1 MGKKLIS
8 FLVSTRLTA
17 FLFIVYALAMAIG
30 TFIENDYGT
39 VTAKILIYNATWFEL
54 ILVVFVINFSFNI
67 KRYNLLKLN
76 KWPVLMLHIS
86 WILIILGAGVTRY
99 IGYEGVMP
107 IRENTSSNTFLS
119 EKTYLTA
126 IVDGEIDGVVNRR
139 MLQDD
144 FLFSEFTN
152 NNFSWNYDLKG
163 QDFTIEYIDFIENA
177 KEGLVEDESGEKY
190 LKIVEASKGNR
201 HEHFL
206 KFGEVTSVHNI
217 LFALNKPTEG
227 AINISDYNGDLI
239 INSPFDGDF
248 MRMAD
253 QMQGDLK
260 QNTDQVLQLRSLYN
274 TAGLQFVFPN
284 PVINGR
290 FEIIKSDEETQ
301 QDGLFLKVSSNGNSK
316 EIGLLGAKGIVND
329 PKKIEV
335 GGLEFLLKYGS
346 LENKL
351 PFEIKL
357 NDFIAEKYPG
367 TEKSYSSFMS
377 KVTVIDEDTF
387 DYDIYMNHILNHS
400 GFRFFQAS
408 FDPDEKGTVL
418 SVNHDYFGTLIT
430 YIGYFLLYIGLLGI
444 MFFGKTRFK
453 DLAKQ
458 LEKVKIKKQN
468 LTLIFVL
475 FSGLVFSQDLHD
487 HQQKINIKQIDSI
500 IINNPIDKLHA
511 AEFGSLVIQD
521 SGGRM
526 KPLNTFASEILR
538 KVSYSDSYKNLN
550 ADQFLLSITKDP
562 LLWYNVPIIY
572 LKRGNDSLRKIIG
585 INNKD
590 KYAAFV
596 DFFDEKGNYKIAK
609 QLERSYK
616 SALPNAFE
624 KDFIETDR
632 KVNLLF
638 SALDGKILTIFPIP
652 NDVNNK
658 WVSFKDL
665 NTNDFKGIDSLY
677 VKNILPLY
685 IGSLKNDIE
694 INDYANSTKILES
707 IKGFQNK
714 YGSSVLPSEDKINAE
729 ILYNK
734 YDIFRSLFS
743 WYMYLG
749 VLLFFFLILQILK
762 NKYSVI
768 QNTII
773 KFISSVYPVLVVTSY
788 IPNVIAA
795 NNIEL
800 FLINSLIILYGLLL
814 LAYIF
819 LSKLN
824 AVQIVINLLKY
835 HLILLFILHT
845 LGLVARGYIAG
856 HAPWSDAYESM
867 IYLAWATVG
876 IGLAFGRKSDLTLAS
891 TSFVA
896 AMILMISHWNW
907 MDPEIANLVP
917 VLDSYWLMIHVSV
930 IVGSYGPLTLGMIL
944 GIVSL
949 FLILITND
957 KNKKK
962 IDLNLKELTIINELT
977 ITVGLIMLT
986 IGNFLGGQW
995 ANESWGRYWG
1005 WDPKETWALI
1015 SIMIYAFILHMRL
1028 IPGLRGKWIFNL
1040 MSIIAYASILMTYFG
1055 VNFYLSGLHSYASG
1069 DKIITPNFVY
1079 YSALFVFI
1087 LGFASY
1093 FKYKKYFK

>member
-17 FLFIVYALAMAIG
+17 ILFIVFALAMAIG

-54 ILVVFVINFSFNI
+54 ILGVFVLNFLFNI
-67 KRYNLLKLN
+67 KRYNLLKFN
-76 KWPVLMLHIS
+76 KWPVLMLHVS
-86 WILIILGAGVTRY
+86 WILIILGSLVTRY

-119 EKTYLTA
+119 EKTYLT
-126 IVDGEIDGVVNRR
+126 ILVDGEYKGEPARKK
-139 MLQDD
+139 LQSD
-144 FLFSEFTN
+144 LLLSEHTN
-152 NNFSWNYDLKG
+152 NYFKWNYDFSG
-163 QDFTIEYIDFIENA
+163 QDFTIEYLDFIEDA
-177 KEGLVEDESGEKY
+177 TEGLVEAKSGEKY

-201 HEHFL
+201 HEHYL
-206 KFGEVTSVHNI
+206 RSGEVTSIHNI
-217 LFALNKPTEG
+217 LFSLNSPTEG
-227 AINISDYNGDLI
+227 AINITENEEGKLF
-239 INSPFDGDF
+239 INSPFDGDY

-253 QMQGDLK
+253 QFKGTLNKGDK
-260 QNTDQVLQLRSLYN
+260 QNLLLRSLYN
-274 TAGLQFVFPN
+274 AAGLQFVFPDK
-284 PVINGR
+284 IIEGK
-290 FEIIKSDEETQ
+290 FEIVKSEDQTL
-301 QDGLFLKVSSNGNSK
+301 QDGLFLKISSENQSK
-316 EIGLLGAKGIVND
+316 TISLLGAKGIAND
-329 PKKIEV
+329 PKKISLA
-335 GGLEFLLKYGS
+335 GLDFQFTYGS

-377 KVTVIDEDTF
+377 KVTVIDKETF

-400 GFRFFQAS
+400 GYRFFQAS

-468 LTLIFVL
+468 LTLIFIF
-475 FSGLVFSQDLHD
+475 FSGLVYSQDSHD
-487 HQQKINIKQIDSI
+487 HQQKINLKQIDSI
-500 IINNPIDKLHA
+500 IVNNPVDELHA
-511 AEFGSLVIQD
+511 SKFGSLVIQD

-526 KPLNTFASEILR
+526 KPLNTFASELLR
-538 KVSYSDSYKNLN
+538 KVSKSDSYKNLN
-550 ADQFLLSITKDP
+550 ADQVLLSITKDP
-562 LLWYNVPIIY
+562 LLWYNVPIIF
-572 LKRGNDSLRKIIG
+572 LKRGNDSIRKIAG
-585 INNKD
+585 RKSKE
-590 KYAAFV
+590 KYAAFT
-596 DFFDEKGNYKIAK
+596 DFFDKNGNYKLAS
-609 QLERSYK
+609 QLESSYK
-616 SALPNAFE
+616 SSLPNQFE
-624 KDFIETDR
+624 KDFIDVDR
-632 KVNLLF
+632 KINLLF
-638 SALDGKILTIFPIP
+638 SALDGKILKIFPIP
-652 NDVNNK
+652 NDVGNK
-658 WVSFKDL
+658 WVSFSEI
-665 NTNDFKGIDSLY
+665 NTTDFKGIDSLY

-685 IGSLKNDIE
+685 LGSIKNDIVT
-694 INDYANSTKILES
+694 NDYTNSTKILES

-714 YGSSVLPSEDKINAE
+714 YGSSVLPDENIVKAE

-734 YDIFRSLFS
+734 YDIFKKLFS
-743 WYMYLG
+743 WYMYVGTLMFT
-749 VLLFFFLILQILK
+749 LLIFQIFYDNKTVSYLVSISKFLI
-762 NKYSVI
+762 
-768 QNTII
+768 
-773 KFISSVYPVLVVTSY
+773 
-788 IPNVIAA
+788 
-795 NNIEL
+795 
-800 FLINSLIILYGLLL
+800 
-814 LAYIF
+814 IF
-819 LSKLN
+819 
-824 AVQIVINLLKY
+824 
-835 HLILLFILHT
+835 LFILHT
-845 LGLVARGYIAG
+845 LGLVARGFIAG

-867 IYLAWATVG
+867 IFVAWATVG
-876 IGLAFGRKSDLTLAS
+876 IGLAFGRKSDLTIAA

-896 AMILMISHWNW
+896 SMILMIAHWSW

-949 FLILITND
+949 FLILITNE

-977 ITVGLIMLT
+977 LTVGLIMLT

-1069 DKIITPNFVY
+1069 DKVITPDFVY
-1079 YSALFVFI
+1079 YSCIFVFI

>member
-1 MGKKLIS
+1 MGEKLIS

-17 FLFIVYALAMAIG
+17 ILFIVFALAMAIG

-54 ILVVFVINFSFNI
+54 ILGVFVLNFLFNI
-67 KRYNLLKLN
+67 KRYNLLKFN
-76 KWPVLMLHIS
+76 KWPVLMLHLS
-86 WILIILGAGVTRY
+86 WILIILGAFVTRY

-119 EKTYLTA
+119 EKTYLTVL
-126 IVDGEIDGVVNRR
+126 VDGEHQGQPARKTI
-139 MLQDD
+139 QDD
-144 FLFSEFTN
+144 LLLSEHTN
-152 NNFSWNYDLKG
+152 NYFELNYEFSG
-163 QDFTIEYIDFIENA
+163 QDFTIEYLDFIEDA
-177 KEGLVEDESGEKY
+177 TEGLVEASTGEKY

-201 HEHFL
+201 HEHYL
-206 KFGEVTSVHNI
+206 RSGEVTSIHNI
-217 LFALNKPTEG
+217 LFSLNSPTEG
-227 AINISDYNGDLI
+227 AINITENEGELF

-253 QMQGDLK
+253 QFQGTLNKDENQPL
-260 QNTDQVLQLRSLYN
+260 LLRSLYN
-274 TAGLQFVFPN
+274 SAGLQFVFPDH
-284 PVINGR
+284 VVEGK
-290 FEIIKSDEETQ
+290 FEIVKSEDITQ
-301 QDGLFLKVSSNGNSK
+301 QDGLFVKISSGNESK
-316 EIGLLGAKGIVND
+316 ILGLLGAKGIAND
-329 PKKIEV
+329 PKKISLA
-335 GGLEFLLKYGS
+335 GLDFQLTYGS

-377 KVTVIDEDTF
+377 RVTVIDDETF

-400 GFRFFQAS
+400 GYRFFQAS

-468 LTLIFVL
+468 LTLILIL
-475 FSGLVFSQDLHD
+475 FSGLVYSQDSHD
-487 HQQKINIKQIDSI
+487 HQEKINLKQLDSI
-500 IINNPIDKLHA
+500 IINNPVDELHA
-511 AEFGSLVIQD
+511 LKFGSLVIQD

-526 KPLNTFASEILR
+526 KPLNTFASELLR
-538 KVSYSDSYKNLN
+538 KVSSSDSYKNLN
-550 ADQFLLSITKDP
+550 ADQVLLSITKDP

-572 LKRGNDSLRKIIG
+572 LKRGNDSIRKIAG
-585 INNKD
+585 RNSKE
-590 KYAAFV
+590 KYAAFT
-596 DFFDEKGNYKIAK
+596 DFFDKNGNYKLAS
-609 QLERSYK
+609 QLESSYK
-616 SALPNAFE
+616 SSLPNQFE
-624 KDFIETDR
+624 KDFIDVDR
-632 KVNLLF
+632 KINLLF
-638 SALDGKILTIFPIP
+638 SALDGKILKIFPIP
-652 NDVNNK
+652 NDIGNK
-658 WVSFKDL
+658 WVSFSEI
-665 NTNDFKGIDSLY
+665 NTTDFKGIDSLY

-685 IGSLKNDIE
+685 LGSIKNDIVT
-694 INDYANSTKILES
+694 NDYTNSTKILES

-714 YGSSVLPSEDKINAE
+714 YGSSILPGENKIKAE

-734 YDIFRSLFS
+734 YDVFKKLFS
-743 WYMYLG
+743 WYMYVGTLM
-749 VLLFFFLILQILK
+749 FAFLIFQIFYD
-762 NKYSVI
+762 NKFVNYLVS
-768 QNTII
+768 
-773 KFISSVYPVLVVTSY
+773 ISK
-788 IPNVIAA
+788 
-795 NNIEL
+795 
-800 FLINSLIILYGLLL
+800 FLIIS
-814 LAYIF
+814 
-819 LSKLN
+819 
-824 AVQIVINLLKY
+824 
-835 HLILLFILHT
+835 LFILHT
-845 LGLVARGYIAG
+845 LGLVARGFIAG

-867 IYLAWATVG
+867 IFVAWATVG
-876 IGLAFGRKSDLTLAS
+876 IGLAFGRKSDLTIAA

-896 AMILMISHWNW
+896 SMILMIAHWSW

-949 FLILITND
+949 FLILITNE

-962 IDLNLKELTIINELT
+962 IGLNLKELTIINELT

-1028 IPGLRGKWIFNL
+1028 IPGLRSKWIFNL

-1069 DKIITPNFVY
+1069 DKVITPDFVY
-1079 YSALFVFI
+1079 YSSVFVFI

>member
-8 FLVSTRLTA
+8 FLISTRLTA

-301 QDGLFLKVSSNGNSK
+301 QDGLFLKVSSNGDSK

-351 PFEIKL
+351 PFAIKL

-475 FSGLVFSQDLHD
+475 FSSLVFSQDLHD
-487 HQQKINIKQIDSI
+487 HQQKINLKQIDSI

-585 INNKD
+585 RNNKD

-685 IGSLKNDIE
+685 IGSLKNDVE

-743 WYMYLG
+743 WYMYVGAFMFIFLIFQIFNDKKFLNYLIVISKYSI
-749 VLLFFFLILQILK
+749 VLLF
-762 NKYSVI
+762 VI
-768 QNTII
+768 
-773 KFISSVYPVLVVTSY
+773 
-788 IPNVIAA
+788 
-795 NNIEL
+795 
-800 FLINSLIILYGLLL
+800 
-814 LAYIF
+814 
-819 LSKLN
+819 
-824 AVQIVINLLKY
+824 
-835 HLILLFILHT
+835 HT
-845 LGLVARGYIAG
+845 LGLIARWYISG

-1069 DKIITPNFVY
+1069 DKIITPDFVY

-1093 FKYKKYFK
+1093 FKHKKYFK

>member
-1 MGKKLIS
+1 MGEKLIS

-17 FLFIVYALAMAIG
+17 ILFIVFALAMAIG

-54 ILVVFVINFSFNI
+54 ILGVFVLNFLFNI
-67 KRYNLLKLN
+67 KRYNLLKFN
-76 KWPVLMLHIS
+76 KWPVLMLHLS
-86 WILIILGAGVTRY
+86 WILIILGAFVTRY

-119 EKTYLTA
+119 EKTYLTVL
-126 IVDGEIDGVVNRR
+126 VDGEHQGQPARKTI
-139 MLQDD
+139 QDD
-144 FLFSEFTN
+144 LLLSEHTN
-152 NNFSWNYDLKG
+152 NYFELNYEFSG
-163 QDFTIEYIDFIENA
+163 QDFTIEYLDFIEDA
-177 KEGLVEDESGEKY
+177 TEGLVEASTGEKY

-201 HEHFL
+201 HEHYL
-206 KFGEVTSVHNI
+206 RSGEVTSIHNI
-217 LFALNKPTEG
+217 LFSLNSPTEG
-227 AINISDYNGDLI
+227 AINITENEGELF

-253 QMQGDLK
+253 QFQGTLNKDENQPL
-260 QNTDQVLQLRSLYN
+260 LLRSLYN
-274 TAGLQFVFPN
+274 SAGLQFVFPDH
-284 PVINGR
+284 VVEGK
-290 FEIIKSDEETQ
+290 FEIVKSEDITQ
-301 QDGLFLKVSSNGNSK
+301 QDGLFVKISSGNESK
-316 EIGLLGAKGIVND
+316 ILGLLGAKGIAND
-329 PKKIEV
+329 PKKISLA
-335 GGLEFLLKYGS
+335 GLDFQLTYGS

-377 KVTVIDEDTF
+377 RVTVIDDETF

-400 GFRFFQAS
+400 GYRFFQAS

-468 LTLIFVL
+468 LTLILIL
-475 FSGLVFSQDLHD
+475 FSGLVYSQDSHD
-487 HQQKINIKQIDSI
+487 HQEKINLKQLDSI
-500 IINNPIDKLHA
+500 IINNPVDELHA
-511 AEFGSLVIQD
+511 LKFGSLVIQD

-526 KPLNTFASEILR
+526 KPLNTFASELLR
-538 KVSYSDSYKNLN
+538 KVSSSDSYKNLN
-550 ADQFLLSITKDP
+550 ADQVLLSITKDP

-572 LKRGNDSLRKIIG
+572 LKRGNDSIRKIAG
-585 INNKD
+585 RNSKE
-590 KYAAFV
+590 KYAAFT
-596 DFFDEKGNYKIAK
+596 DFFDKNGNYKLAS
-609 QLERSYK
+609 QLESSYK
-616 SALPNAFE
+616 SSLPNQFE
-624 KDFIETDR
+624 KDFIDVDR
-632 KVNLLF
+632 KINLLF
-638 SALDGKILTIFPIP
+638 SALDGKILKIFPIP
-652 NDVNNK
+652 NDVGNK
-658 WVSFKDL
+658 WVSFSEI
-665 NTNDFKGIDSLY
+665 NTTDFKGIDSLY

-685 IGSLKNDIE
+685 LGSIKNDIVT
-694 INDYANSTKILES
+694 NDYTNSTKILES

-714 YGSSVLPSEDKINAE
+714 YGSSILPDENKIKAE

-734 YDIFRSLFS
+734 YDIFKKLFS
-743 WYMYLG
+743 WYMYVGTLM
-749 VLLFFFLILQILK
+749 FAFLIFQIFYD
-762 NKYSVI
+762 NKFVNYLVS
-768 QNTII
+768 
-773 KFISSVYPVLVVTSY
+773 ISK
-788 IPNVIAA
+788 
-795 NNIEL
+795 
-800 FLINSLIILYGLLL
+800 FLIV
-814 LAYIF
+814 F
-819 LSKLN
+819 
-824 AVQIVINLLKY
+824 
-835 HLILLFILHT
+835 LFILHT
-845 LGLVARGYIAG
+845 LGLVARGFIAG

-867 IYLAWATVG
+867 IFVAWATVG
-876 IGLAFGRKSDLTLAS
+876 IGLAFGRKSDLTIAA

-896 AMILMISHWNW
+896 SMILMIAHWSW

-949 FLILITND
+949 FLILITNE

-962 IDLNLKELTIINELT
+962 IGLNLKELTIINELT

-1028 IPGLRGKWIFNL
+1028 IPGLRSKWIFNL

-1069 DKIITPNFVY
+1069 DKVITPDFVY
-1079 YSALFVFI
+1079 YSSVFVFI

-1093 FKYKKYFK
+1093 FKYQKYFK

>member
-8 FLVSTRLTA
+8 FLISTRLTA

-227 AINISDYNGDLI
+227 AINISDYDGDLI

-301 QDGLFLKVSSNGNSK
+301 QDGLFLRVSSNGDSK
-316 EIGLLGAKGIVND
+316 DIGLLGAKGIVND

-351 PFEIKL
+351 PFAIKL

-475 FSGLVFSQDLHD
+475 FSSLVFSQDLHD
-487 HQQKINIKQIDSI
+487 HQQKINLKQIDSI

-550 ADQFLLSITKDP
+550 ADQFLLSITIDP

-585 INNKD
+585 RNNKD

-685 IGSLKNDIE
+685 IGSLKNDVE

-743 WYMYLG
+743 WYMYVGAFMFIFLIFQIFNDKKFLNYLIVISKYSI
-749 VLLFFFLILQILK
+749 VLLF
-762 NKYSVI
+762 VI
-768 QNTII
+768 
-773 KFISSVYPVLVVTSY
+773 
-788 IPNVIAA
+788 
-795 NNIEL
+795 
-800 FLINSLIILYGLLL
+800 
-814 LAYIF
+814 
-819 LSKLN
+819 
-824 AVQIVINLLKY
+824 
-835 HLILLFILHT
+835 HT
-845 LGLVARGYIAG
+845 LGLIARWYISG

-1069 DKIITPNFVY
+1069 DKIITPDFVY

-1093 FKYKKYFK
+1093 FKHKKYFK

>member
-17 FLFIVYALAMAIG
+17 FLFIVYAFAMAIG

-54 ILVVFVINFSFNI
+54 ILVVFVINFLFNI
-67 KRYNLLKLN
+67 KRYNLLKFN

-86 WILIILGAGVTRY
+86 WILIIVGAGVTRY

-107 IRENTSSNTFLS
+107 IRENSTSNSFLS

-126 IVDGEIDGVVNRR
+126 VVDGEVNGEVSRK
-139 MLQDD
+139 MLKDD
-144 FLFSEFTN
+144 FLFSEHTN
-152 NNFSWNYDLKG
+152 NDFSWNYDFKG

-177 KEGLVEDESGEKY
+177 KKELIENENGEKY

-227 AINISDYNGDLI
+227 AINISDSGNELI
-239 INSPFDGDF
+239 INSPFSGDY

-253 QMQGDLK
+253 QMQGNLK
-260 QNTDQVLQLRSLYN
+260 QNTDQVLLLRSLYN
-274 TAGLQFVFPN
+274 VAGLQFVFPN

-301 QDGLFLKVSSNGNSK
+301 QDGLFLKVSSNGDYK

-329 PKKIEV
+329 PEKIEV

-377 KVTVIDEDTF
+377 KVTVIDGESF

-400 GFRFFQAS
+400 GYRFFQAS

-468 LTLIFVL
+468 LTLILIL
-475 FSGLVFSQDLHD
+475 FSGLIYSQDSHD
-487 HQQKINIKQIDSI
+487 HQQKINLSQIDSI
-500 IINNPIDKLHA
+500 IINNPVDESHA
-511 AEFGSLVIQD
+511 SKFGSIVIQD

-526 KPLNTFASEILR
+526 KPLNTFASEVLR
-538 KVSYSDSYKNLN
+538 KVSKSDSYKNLN
-550 ADQFLLSITKDP
+550 ADQVLLSITKDP
-562 LLWYNVPIIY
+562 ILWYNVPIIY

-585 INNKD
+585 RNNKE
-590 KYAAFV
+590 KYAAFT

-616 SALPNAFE
+616 SVLPNAFE

-652 NDVNNK
+652 NDPGNK

-665 NTNDFKGIDSLY
+665 NIDDFKGIDSLY

-685 IGSLKNDIE
+685 LGSLKNDIE
-694 INDYANSTKILES
+694 TNDYANSTKILES

-714 YGSSVLPSEDKINAE
+714 YGSSVLPSKDQINAE

-743 WYMYLG
+743 WYMYVGALMF
-749 VLLFFFLILQILK
+749 VFLIFQIFNDK
-762 NKYSVI
+762 
-768 QNTII
+768 
-773 KFISSVYPVLVVTSY
+773 KFLNY
-788 IPNVIAA
+788 
-795 NNIEL
+795 
-800 FLINSLIILYGLLL
+800 LIN
-814 LAYIF
+814 F
-819 LSKLN
+819 
-824 AVQIVINLLKY
+824 
-835 HLILLFILHT
+835 
-845 LGLVARGYIAG
+845 
-856 HAPWSDAYESM
+856 
-867 IYLAWATVG
+867 
-876 IGLAFGRKSDLTLAS
+876 
-891 TSFVA
+891 
-896 AMILMISHWNW
+896 
-907 MDPEIANLVP
+907 
-917 VLDSYWLMIHVSV
+917 
-930 IVGSYGPLTLGMIL
+930 
-944 GIVSL
+944 
-949 FLILITND
+949 
-957 KNKKK
+957 
-962 IDLNLKELTIINELT
+962 
-977 ITVGLIMLT
+977 
-986 IGNFLGGQW
+986 
-995 ANESWGRYWG
+995 
-1005 WDPKETWALI
+1005 
-1015 SIMIYAFILHMRL
+1015 
-1028 IPGLRGKWIFNL
+1028 
-1040 MSIIAYASILMTYFG
+1040 
-1055 VNFYLSGLHSYASG
+1055 
-1069 DKIITPNFVY
+1069 
-1079 YSALFVFI
+1079 
-1087 LGFASY
+1087 
-1093 FKYKKYFK
+1093 

>member
-1 MGKKLIS
+1 MGEKLIS

-17 FLFIVYALAMAIG
+17 ILFIVFALAMAIG

-39 VTAKILIYNATWFEL
+39 VTAKILIYNATWFEV
-54 ILVVFVINFSFNI
+54 ILGVFVLNFLFNI
-67 KRYNLLKLN
+67 KRYNLLKFN
-76 KWPVLMLHIS
+76 KWPVLMLHLS
-86 WILIILGAGVTRY
+86 WILIILGAFVTRY

-119 EKTYLTA
+119 EKTYLTVL
-126 IVDGEIDGVVNRR
+126 VDGEHQGQPARKTI
-139 MLQDD
+139 QDD
-144 FLFSEFTN
+144 LLLSEHTN
-152 NNFSWNYDLKG
+152 NYFELNYEFSG
-163 QDFTIEYIDFIENA
+163 QDFTIEYLDFIEDA
-177 KEGLVEDESGEKY
+177 TEGLVEASTGEKY

-201 HEHFL
+201 HEHYL
-206 KFGEVTSVHNI
+206 RSGEVTSIHNI
-217 LFALNKPTEG
+217 LFSLNSPTEG
-227 AINISDYNGDLI
+227 AINITENEGELFI
-239 INSPFDGDF
+239 RSPFDGDF

-253 QMQGDLK
+253 QFQGTLNKDENQPL
-260 QNTDQVLQLRSLYN
+260 LLRSLYN
-274 TAGLQFVFPN
+274 SAGLQFVFPDH
-284 PVINGR
+284 VVEGK
-290 FEIIKSDEETQ
+290 FEIVKSEDITQ
-301 QDGLFLKVSSNGNSK
+301 QDGLFVKISSGNESK
-316 EIGLLGAKGIVND
+316 ILGLLGAKGIAND
-329 PKKIEV
+329 PKKISLA
-335 GGLEFLLKYGS
+335 GLDFQLTYGS

-377 KVTVIDEDTF
+377 RVTVIDDETF

-400 GFRFFQAS
+400 GYRFFQAS

-468 LTLIFVL
+468 LTLILIL
-475 FSGLVFSQDLHD
+475 FSGLVYSQDSHD
-487 HQQKINIKQIDSI
+487 HQEKINLKQLDSI
-500 IINNPIDKLHA
+500 IINNPVDELHA
-511 AEFGSLVIQD
+511 LKFGSLVIQD

-526 KPLNTFASEILR
+526 KPLNTFASELLR
-538 KVSYSDSYKNLN
+538 KVSSSDSYKNLN
-550 ADQFLLSITKDP
+550 ADQVLLSITKDP

-572 LKRGNDSLRKIIG
+572 LKRGNDSIRKIAG
-585 INNKD
+585 RNSKE
-590 KYAAFV
+590 KYAAFT
-596 DFFDEKGNYKIAK
+596 DFFDKNGNYKLAS
-609 QLERSYK
+609 QLESSYK
-616 SALPNAFE
+616 SSLPNQFE
-624 KDFIETDR
+624 KDFIDVDR
-632 KVNLLF
+632 KINLLF
-638 SALDGKILTIFPIP
+638 SALDGKILKIFPIP
-652 NDVNNK
+652 NDIGNK
-658 WVSFKDL
+658 WVSFSEI
-665 NTNDFKGIDSLY
+665 NTTDFKGIDSLY

-685 IGSLKNDIE
+685 LGSIKNDIVT
-694 INDYANSTKILES
+694 NDYTNSTKILES

-714 YGSSVLPSEDKINAE
+714 YGSSILPDENKIKAE

-734 YDIFRSLFS
+734 YDIFKKLFS
-743 WYMYLG
+743 WYMYVGTLM
-749 VLLFFFLILQILK
+749 FAFLIFQIFYD
-762 NKYSVI
+762 NKFVNYLVS
-768 QNTII
+768 
-773 KFISSVYPVLVVTSY
+773 ISK
-788 IPNVIAA
+788 
-795 NNIEL
+795 
-800 FLINSLIILYGLLL
+800 FLIV
-814 LAYIF
+814 F
-819 LSKLN
+819 
-824 AVQIVINLLKY
+824 
-835 HLILLFILHT
+835 LFILHT
-845 LGLVARGYIAG
+845 LGLVARGFIAG

-867 IYLAWATVG
+867 IFVAWATVG
-876 IGLAFGRKSDLTLAS
+876 IGLAFGRKSDLTIAA

-896 AMILMISHWNW
+896 SMILMIAHWSW

-949 FLILITND
+949 FLILITNE

-1028 IPGLRGKWIFNL
+1028 IPGLRSKWIFNL

-1069 DKIITPNFVY
+1069 DKVITPDFVY
-1079 YSALFVFI
+1079 YSSVFVFI

>member
-54 ILVVFVINFSFNI
+54 ILVVFVINFLFNI
-67 KRYNLLKLN
+67 KRYNLLKFN

-86 WILIILGAGVTRY
+86 WILIIVGAGITRY

-107 IRENTSSNTFLS
+107 IRENSTSNSFLS

-126 IVDGEIDGVVNRR
+126 VVDGEVDGEVSRK
-139 MLQDD
+139 MLKDD
-144 FLFSEFTN
+144 FLFSEHTN
-152 NNFSWNYDLKG
+152 NNFSWNYDFKG

-177 KEGLVEDESGEKY
+177 KKELIENDNGEKY

-227 AINISDYNGDLI
+227 AINISDSGNELI
-239 INSPFDGDF
+239 INSPFSGDF

-260 QNTDQVLQLRSLYN
+260 QNTDQVLLLRSLYN
-274 TAGLQFVFPN
+274 VAGLQFVFPN

-301 QDGLFLKVSSNGNSK
+301 QDGLFLKVSSNGDSK

-329 PKKIEV
+329 PEKIEV

-377 KVTVIDEDTF
+377 KVTVIDKVSF

-400 GFRFFQAS
+400 GYRFFQAS

-458 LEKVKIKKQN
+458 LEKVKIKKQK
-468 LTLIFVL
+468 LTFLLIL
-475 FSGLVFSQDLHD
+475 FSGIVFSQDSHD
-487 HQQKINIKQIDSI
+487 HQQKINLKQIDSI
-500 IINNPIDKLHA
+500 IINNPVDELHA
-511 AEFGSLVIQD
+511 AEFGSLIIQD

-538 KVSYSDSYKNLN
+538 KVSKSDSYKNLN
-550 ADQFLLSITKDP
+550 ADQVLLSITKDP

-572 LKRGNDSLRKIIG
+572 LKRGNDSLRNIIG
-585 INNKD
+585 RNNKE
-590 KYAAFV
+590 KYAAFT
-596 DFFDEKGNYKIAK
+596 DFFDKNGNYKIAQ

-638 SALDGKILTIFPIP
+638 SALEGKILTIFPIP
-652 NDVNNK
+652 NNAGNK
-658 WVSFKDL
+658 WVSYKDL
-665 NTNDFKGIDSLY
+665 NINDFKGIDSLY

-685 IGSLKNDIE
+685 LGSLKNDVE
-694 INDYANSTKILES
+694 TNDYANSTKILES

-714 YGSSVLPSEDKINAE
+714 YGSLVLPSKDQINAE

-743 WYMYLG
+743 WYMYVGALM
-749 VLLFFFLILQILK
+749 F
-762 NKYSVI
+762 
-768 QNTII
+768 
-773 KFISSVYPVLVVTSY
+773 
-788 IPNVIAA
+788 
-795 NNIEL
+795 
-800 FLINSLIILYGLLL
+800 
-814 LAYIF
+814 
-819 LSKLN
+819 
-824 AVQIVINLLKY
+824 
-835 HLILLFILHT
+835 ILLIFQIFNDKKVLNYLITFSKFSIVSLFVLHT
-845 LGLVARGYIAG
+845 LGLIARWYISG

-896 AMILMISHWNW
+896 AMILMIAHWSW

-949 FLILITND
+949 FLILITNE

-1069 DKIITPNFVY
+1069 DKIITPDFVY
-1079 YSALFVFI
+1079 YSGLFVFV